1 MIEKTMLNLEVSRKK
16 ESTEFW
22 LILVKFQI
30 FQQKKLL
37 ENVTR
42 IYHMFY
48 RSLLQRAT
56 LIKLG
61 W

>member
-1 MIEKTMLNLEVSRKK
+1 MLNLEVSRKK

-22 LILVKFQI
+22 LILIKFQI

-42 IYHMFY
+42 IYHTFY

>member
-1 MIEKTMLNLEVSRKK
+1 MLNLEVSRKK

-22 LILVKFQI
+22 LILIKFQI
-30 FQQKKLL
+30 FQQKQLL